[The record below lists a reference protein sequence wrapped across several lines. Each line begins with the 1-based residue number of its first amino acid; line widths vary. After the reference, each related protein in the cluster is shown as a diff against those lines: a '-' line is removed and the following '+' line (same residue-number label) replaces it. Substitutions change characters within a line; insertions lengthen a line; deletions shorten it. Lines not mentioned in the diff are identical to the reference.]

1 LTQANATT
9 TTTKIVAAAF
19 DGALPEIDHADHED
33 VAAA

>member
-19 DGALPEIDHADHED
+19 DGALPEIDDV